1 MQALQIPSQ
10 EDLQG
15 GNEGVVLYAEGNGEE
30 CGLQVKGEG
39 GVLTK
44 LGSLL
49 EMLVVKLDQYHVITE
64 TPVKGVHIDSL
75 VNYAV

>member
-1 MQALQIPSQ
+1 MRS
-10 EDLQG
+10 
-15 GNEGVVLYAEGNGEE
+15 VV
-30 CGLQVKGEG
+30 LQVKGEG

-44 LGSLL
+44 LGSPL

-64 TPVKGVHIDSL
+64 TPAKGVHIDSL